1 MAHLDA
7 RPTGDQV
14 AGSTPTGLATL
25 CREDLILK
33 YFLWSFP
40 SADSRRAVVNF
51 WRKMCT
57 KLVNSLES

>member
-33 YFLWSFP
+33 YFF
-40 SADSRRAVVNF
+40 VVIPF
-51 WRKMCT
+51 R
-57 KLVNSLES
+57 